1 MKVKP
6 IFPTDFKTYDDAVK
20 MAYGEINTV
29 DLNTPLIGGTLVS
42 KRYCWLFPRLASSQV
57 QQLAVSAEDNLVRI
71 CGSNFVSMIFP
82 FPVQKKLYNASTK
95 EEAIQVIESI
105 RSALNQGFWDQ
116 DANGI
121 PPSDW
126 SESWRMG
133 YHKVLMPFTYE
144 PMPCNLID
152 AVKKALKEMESQI
165 LKLTD
170 NQYDIDPSDL
180 FTINII
186 RIAEQHYQESM
197 THMLST
203 YPEFPEGK
211 GANMFEWELVLA
223 IKWYILMQ
231 EYIRSIDEIQYL
243 KEPCIQQVLQHKA
256 LSIDAFM
263 TLDIEKAL
271 ELQNEAE
278 LLYRQSLEKKP
289 QTKTLDSKY
298 AKLVPW
304 IRGEENFQA
313 LWKVLVELGYVE
325 NIGYQEII
333 SSHFYLADKY
343 SKNNRTTTSP
353 KIRWYGSLENLIRM
367 IESLAAS
374 NIISVAPFGKK
385 SGTQTAGNINNLIE
399 SHFANSDGV
408 DYKLDAIR
416 KAAQRKKKP
425 EAKIDKGFNGSV
437 LKTIRSIH

>member
-29 DLNTPLIGGTLVS
+29 DLNTPLIKGTFIS
-42 KRYCWLFPRLASSQV
+42 KRLCSLFPRLASSQV
-57 QQLAVSAEDNLVRI
+57 QQLAAMAEDRLVRA
-71 CGSNFVSMIFP
+71 CGENFKGMVLP
-82 FPVQKKLYNASTK
+82 LPVHQKLYRTTSK
-95 EEAIQVIESI
+95 EELTQITDSI
-105 RSALNQGFWDQ
+105 RSALDRGCWDQ
-116 DANGI
+116 YPNT
-121 PPSDW
+121 PPFKI
-126 SESWRMG
+126 SESWLKG
-133 YHKVLMPFTYE
+133 YRKLLMPFTFK
-144 PMPCNLID
+144 PIPSNLID
-152 AVKKALKEMESQI
+152 AVNKALNEMEDQI
-165 LKLTD
+165 LRFTED
-170 NQYDIDPSDL
+170 QYQNHPADFFAL
-180 FTINII
+180 NIMKI
-186 RIAEQHYQESM
+186 VEQYCQENLPCMVSA
-197 THMLST
+197 
-203 YPEFPEGK
+203 YPNFPDGK
-211 GANMFEWELVLA
+211 GASGSEWGPVLA
-223 IKWYILMQ
+223 IKWYAILQ
-231 EYIRSIDEIQYL
+231 DHIRNIDETQYQKEQYL
-243 KEPCIQQVLQHKA
+243 QQVLQQKA
-256 LSIDAFM
+256 ISVETFM

-271 ELQNEAE
+271 DLQNEAE

-333 SSHFYLADKY
+333 SNHFYLADKY

-374 NIISVAPFGKK
+374 NIISVAPFEKK